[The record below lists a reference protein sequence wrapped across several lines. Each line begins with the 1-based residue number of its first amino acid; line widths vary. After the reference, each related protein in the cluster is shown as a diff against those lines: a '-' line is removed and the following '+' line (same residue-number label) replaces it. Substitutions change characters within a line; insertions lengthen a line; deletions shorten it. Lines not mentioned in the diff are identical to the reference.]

1 MVIGTRTVNEL
12 RLISHRFTVTATGD
26 IPLDRSDFCSVISAS
41 PDDSSFQITFFGGY
55 NIHEGVA
62 FEDVYVLAIP
72 AFRWINITS
81 TNNQET
87 QLSADAGRYS
97 TSCALY
103 EDRQMI
109 ILGGDLILEG
119 NSVIANA
126 QTCNASWGVIRQ
138 LDTTTFAWQDQF
150 IPGSE
155 PYVVPDQVSSV
166 IGGGLVKPG
175 VTILISLTAF

>member
-1 MVIGTRTVNEL
+1 MVISTRTVNES
-12 RLISHRFTVTATGD
+12 RLISHSFTVTATGD
-26 IPLDRSDFCSVISAS
+26 IPLDQSKLRSVISAS

-55 NIHEGVA
+55 NIYEGVA
-62 FEDVYVLAIP
+62 FEDVYVLAIS

-87 QLSADAGRYS
+87 QLSADAGRYA

-126 QTCNASWGVIRQ
+126 QACNASWGVI
-138 LDTTTFAWQDQF
+138 
-150 IPGSE
+150 
-155 PYVVPDQVSSV
+155 
-166 IGGGLVKPG
+166 
-175 VTILISLTAF
+175 